1 MVPKCAPICIFKK
14 VNTTAKD
21 WCMQWKLVPSVHRGM
36 CGTSIKELQT
46 SFLLNSLSSCFMIL
60 SFIRQDFLWKELSIN
75 GNKTRD
81 TNFKNTLL
89 TWKMCGK
96 KNKQNRGLADVCDL
110 TVFTRQSAHL
120 WKNVR
125 SLSFAFKIFYF
136 LYMCLILHVSMSV
149 VFFVFYNFLQLMVF
163 LSL

>member
-96 KNKQNRGLADVCDL
+96 KQNKTEALLMSVTWLFLRGKALISGKMWDHWAL
-110 TVFTRQSAHL
+110 PS
-120 WKNVR
+120 R
-125 SLSFAFKIFYF
+125 SFIFYTCVWFFMF
-136 LYMCLILHVSMSV
+136 LCQLYSLYFII
-149 VFFVFYNFLQLMVF
+149 FFN
-163 LSL
+163 